1 MALTAYSE
9 LEAVNLILRNMG
21 ETSVNSLSNPPLD
34 ASEALAT
41 LQEVSREVQKRGW
54 YFNTEILSLSPD
66 NNGHILL
73 PANTIAVESAGVH
86 RFTRVVMRGGKL
98 YRLEPFN
105 NGPVF
110 DGPMHVKLTL
120 GLDFND
126 LPPSASSY
134 IAHRAARIMQVR
146 EVGDQLSTSEDNQDE
161 QRAFAELH
169 AEQLS
174 AEKLSLKTSIHV
186 QDVVGAR
193 FSIR

>member
-41 LQEVSREVQKRGW
+41 LHEVSREVQKRGW
-54 YFNTEILSLSPD
+54 YFNTEVLSLSPD
-66 NNGHILL
+66 NNGFITLPVNLL
-73 PANTIAVESAGVH
+73 AVETAGVH
-86 RFTRVVMRGGKL
+86 RNLKVTSRGGKL
-98 YRLEPFN
+98 YRMEPFN

-110 DGPMHVKLTL
+110 DGPMQLRLIL
-120 GLDFND
+120 GLDFGD
-126 LPPSASSY
+126 LPPAASSY
-134 IAHRAARIMQVR
+134 IAHRAARVMQTR
-146 EVGDQLSTSEDNQDE
+146 QVGDQLSTSEDNQDE

-174 AEKLSLKTSIHV
+174 AEKLTLSTSLHV
-186 QDVVGAR
+186 RDVTGAR
-193 FSIR
+193 YYIR